1 MKVLFATDGSPCSNY
16 AEQVMSQFP
25 FAETPHVQLVNV
37 CPTDDLHAIGP
48 DVPLAINE
56 MIDQCRG
63 QAGELLDQVEK
74 RVSSWA
80 AGVERTLLAGH
91 VAHELLEEIDRSKP
105 DVVVVGSHGYG
116 AFRRFLLG
124 SVSTRL
130 VEHAHCSVL
139 IARPHRGETD
149 RTATERIVIADD
161 GSQMS
166 TQAWSRI
173 RSAPLS
179 DKHSVRVISV
189 MGEVPVYGMEAYLET
204 QEAWQTEV
212 ANAKQ
217 RVHDIAEQF
226 KECTPSVQ
234 SEVLTGASIP
244 TEIVADADE
253 YNADLIVIGGT
264 GRTGLSRFL
273 LGSVSRGVLNQAHC
287 SVWIERGGN

>member
-16 AEQVMSQFP
+16 AEQVMTQFP
-25 FAETPHVQLVNV
+25 FAEKPHVQLVNV

-56 MIDQCRG
+56 MIDQCRS
-63 QAGELLDQVEK
+63 QATNLLDQVEK
-74 RVSSWA
+74 RIGEWA

-105 DVVVVGSHGYG
+105 DVVVIGSHGYG

-139 IARPHRGETD
+139 VARPHRGETD
-149 RTATERIVIADD
+149 RAATERILVADD
-161 GSQMS
+161 GSAMS
-166 TQAWSRI
+166 TQAWKRI
-173 RSAPLS
+173 HSASLT
-179 DKHSVRVISV
+179 DRHSVRVISV

-212 ANAKQ
+212 ANSKQ
-217 RVHDIAEQF
+217 RVHDIAEKFQ
-226 KECTPSVQ
+226 ELTPNVQ
-234 SEVLTGASIP
+234 SEVLTSASIP
-244 TEIVADADE
+244 TEVVADADE
-253 YNADLIVIGGT
+253 FNADLIVIGST

-273 LGSVSRGVLNQAHC
+273 LGSVSKGILHHAHC
-287 SVWIERGGN
+287 SVWIERS